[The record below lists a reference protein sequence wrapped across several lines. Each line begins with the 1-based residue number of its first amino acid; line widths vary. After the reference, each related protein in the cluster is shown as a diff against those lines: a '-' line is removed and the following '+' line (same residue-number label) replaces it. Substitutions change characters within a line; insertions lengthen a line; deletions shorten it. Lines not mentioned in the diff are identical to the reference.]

1 MDVPRISRFGQVPV
15 ALKQED
21 RDLGCIPTNLA
32 AVLQAY
38 GVPSNVATEG
48 NLARAYQS
56 TINFERIQ
64 AEVLQKTQGMLGY
77 DLSPFRL
84 VHEPGIKRFND
95 WWNKTTGWIDEDSPV
110 LFSFKPATAWHI
122 RTAIGYE
129 SDKLETY
136 DPWPEQPFQVVET
149 TKQEL
154 QQKWKLGHLAGELL
168 ALTYS
173 R

>member
-1 MDVPRISRFGQVPV
+1 MWMDVPRISRFGQVPV

-21 RDLGCIPTNLA
+21 RNLGCIPTNLA
-32 AVLQAY
+32 VVLQAY

-56 TINFERIQ
+56 TINFGRVQ

-95 WWNKTTGWIDEDSPV
+95 WCRRALKRSC
-110 LFSFKPATAWHI
+110 S
-122 RTAIGYE
+122 
-129 SDKLETY
+129 
-136 DPWPEQPFQVVET
+136 
-149 TKQEL
+149 
-154 QQKWKLGHLAGELL
+154 LL
-168 ALTYS
+168 ICPDCIKRMTQMLN